1 MRKYQRIPV
10 EEIVKNSELRPVYNF
25 AAEKHAAQ
33 FREGTE
39 KIPYINH
46 LLRVFE
52 ISMNAMVDAP
62 IKLYMQTKMAPWIL
76 KTASAALLHDVIEDT
91 QCNSK
96 EKLAKSISGFTGGHE
111 NATDISEM
119 VYELSNPPG
128 IKEEDKRA
136 WQVPHARIISVDSKI
151 IKVSDMVAN
160 VIDVVEH
167 PPLWTFQEKWE
178 FVDKT
183 IEITDSCVNYLP
195 ANLSPIYKPVFAY
208 LNELSETVCKYAYEQ
223 LKRRDKNRSF
233 LNKISRGK

>member
-1 MRKYQRIPV
+1 MRKYQYIPV
-10 EEIVKNSELRPVYNF
+10 EDILKNDSLRPVYNF
-25 AAEKHAAQ
+25 VAEKHAGQ
-33 FREGTE
+33 LREGTE
-39 KIPYINH
+39 KIPHLNH

-52 ISMNAMVDAP
+52 ISMNSLVDAP
-62 IKLYMQTKMAPWIL
+62 LKPYLYSKMSQWVIKI
-76 KTASAALLHDVIEDT
+76 ASVALLHDVIEDT

-96 EKLAKSISGFTGGHE
+96 EKLARSISCFVGGSE
-111 NATDISEM
+111 NATSISEM

-151 IKVSDMVAN
+151 VKISDMIAN

-183 IEITDSCVNYLP
+183 SEITDSCVNYLP
-195 ANLSPIYKPVFAY
+195 SNLSPKYKPVFGY
-208 LNELSETVCKYAYEQ
+208 LNELSESVCKYAYEQ
-223 LKRRDKNRSF
+223 LKNRDKQRSF
-233 LNKISRGK
+233 LQEMSRGK